1 MFSGVTVLTLFDL
14 VIRSMRKNIKH
25 YYLYFFALIFSVVLY
40 FVFATLQH
48 DSAIV
53 DRAGQSVNFATSFQ
67 VAGVLLIIIAGVFI
81 VYANAIFLKRRSR
94 EIGLYQLIGLN
105 KGAVV
110 RLLIIEN
117 TLLSAGAL
125 IIGMAIGALVSRVF
139 LLLLMALIGV
149 EGFIALSFSTA
160 AVVQTTI
167 VFLSIILLTTLQM
180 AFTVYRH
187 TLLNLFNADKK
198 GELPRKPK
206 TGISAILA
214 LLGIG
219 LIVFGYWLSGN
230 MINELLFFNMI
241 GVLVSTILGTYLV
254 FRVTIGWL
262 FYRIRAQKQ
271 GRLGLNNS
279 LSIASLMHR
288 MKGNANSLT
297 IITVLSAMT
306 LAMIAGSYSLFY
318 STEKETRSVM
328 PFDFM
333 FQEPRDIWPDEAGAI
348 GSGDF
353 EEKLKEHDIEY
364 TLNTIELLEIEGSY
378 DESVFSTLLLADVMA
393 DTVFSVISA
402 DQVKNAGLEVDSPDE
417 GNAVL
422 HDLTLGIM
430 SKDIKT
436 PFKVSLSEEVGG
448 NELTIEKLGDGNI
461 INGYWGGQLIVNDA
475 FFEQLKSMGGMSRL
489 LSEVEV
495 VNVPDQEDLALAS
508 TLFSDLVGEDAWWA
522 YGMDYYDSYKM
533 SVQSSGLLI
542 FIAGFLGLVFLIS
555 TGSILYFKQMTEAEQ
570 EKQSYKTLRQ
580 LGFSVKEIMRGL
592 IRKQIF
598 VFGLPLVIGLAHSI
612 FAIKA
617 ASFLFMTDITVPTTI
632 AMGVYGF
639 IYLLFAVLSVGY
651 YRKVVS
657 EAL

>member
-1 MFSGVTVLTLFDL
+1 MLTLFDL
-14 VIRSMRKNIKH
+14 VVRSMRKNIKH

-48 DSAIV
+48 DTAIV
-53 DRAGQSVNFATSFQ
+53 DKAGASVNFATSFK
-67 VAGVLLIIIAGVFI
+67 VAGILLIIIAGIFI
-81 VYANAIFLKRRSR
+81 IYANAIFLKRRSR

-117 TLLSAGAL
+117 TILSAGAL

-139 LLLLMALIGV
+139 LLLLMELIGFD
-149 EGFIALSFSTA
+149 GFIALSFSMA

-167 VFLSIILLTTLQM
+167 VFLSIILLTTIQM

-214 LLGIG
+214 LVGIG
-219 LIVFGYWLSGN
+219 LIVFGYWLSGD
-230 MINELLFFNMI
+230 MINEMLFFNMI
-241 GVLVSTILGTYLV
+241 AVLVSTILGTYLV

-318 STEKETRSVM
+318 SSEKETRSVM

-333 FQEPRDIWPDEAGAI
+333 FQEPRETWPDEAGVI
-348 GSGDF
+348 GSEEF
-353 EEKLKEHDIEY
+353 EAKLKEHGIDY
-364 TLNTIELLEIEGSY
+364 TLNVIELLEIEGSY
-378 DESVFSTLLLADVMA
+378 DESVSSSLLIADVMQ

-402 DQVKNAGLEVDSPDE
+402 AQVKNAGLDVDSPVD

-430 SKDIKT
+430 SKGIKT
-436 PFKVSLSEEVGG
+436 PFKVMLSEEIEK
-448 NELTIEKLGDGNI
+448 NELTIEKLGEGNVV
-461 INGYWGGQLIVNDA
+461 NGYWGGQLVVNDA
-475 FFEQLKSMGGMSRL
+475 FFEQLKSMGGPTVN

-495 VNVPDQEDLALAS
+495 INVPDQEELALAS
-508 TLFSDLVGEDAWWA
+508 SLFTELVGEDAWWT
-522 YGMDYYDSYKM
+522 YGMDYYASYKT
-533 SVQSSGLLI
+533 SIQSSGLLI

-592 IRKQIF
+592 IRKQVF
-598 VFGLPLVIGLAHSI
+598 VFGLPLAIGLAHSI

-617 ASFLFMTDITVPTTI
+617 ASFLFATDITVPTTI
-632 AMGVYGF
+632 AMGVYGL

>member
-1 MFSGVTVLTLFDL
+1 
-14 VIRSMRKNIKH
+14 MRKNIKH

-149 EGFIALSFSTA
+149 EGFIALSFSTE

-495 VNVPDQEDLALAS
+495 VNVPDQEELALAS
-508 TLFSDLVGEDAWWA
+508 TLFSDLVGEDAWWT

-533 SVQSSGLLI
+533 SIQSSGLLI

>member
-1 MFSGVTVLTLFDL
+1 MLTLFDL

-495 VNVPDQEDLALAS
+495 VNVPDQEELALAS